1 MLALDDDIRELP
13 GSTKAREHLVTT
25 AIDYLDGL
33 GSEAKNDRE
42 LSMEAANGYMLAAE
56 IKGVPSLPSLGK
68 YKEAEAILAK
78 AARLVDPVL
87 EKAPRRADA
96 LLLAAEIDQDWMIVA
111 STEQDGPE
119 TLAHSRRAAARA
131 EALTHIP
138 GIDSYQRNAA
148 ARIMLNSAQGLMNM
162 HRYPEA
168 APLISRS
175 LDSMRASGSPS
186 GVLAQG
192 LSLLANARRLSGDLD
207 GALAAIT
214 EARRLSENGK
224 FSTEGQKAAGSYAI
238 LWRQG
243 MILNEDESISLNR
256 PGDALEPSRKAFD
269 IVDGQAAIDPND
281 VSSRDRVG
289 TAGLQLGD
297 VLRHSD
303 PAAALAIYD
312 HAIRRLR
319 EMNNNS
325 AHQEARILA
334 HSSYVLRTLHRIP
347 EAKKRVAVA
356 FDVLRPMGES
366 PQIVGALGGE
376 WDQVMRASA
385 ALESDA
391 GHQERALAI
400 LTDLH
405 GKVLALKPDT
415 ENDLPYAVS
424 LSLINQALAKTDRA
438 LGHDD
443 AARVLETQTAD
454 LWRRWDT
461 KLPNNSFVQRQ
472 LKKVL
477 LDPSTDSAK

>member
-186 GVLAQG
+186 GAC
-192 LSLLANARRLSGDLD
+192 SRTEFARECPQAEWRSRRRIGRHHR
-207 GALAAIT
+207 GAAAVGKWKILNRGAEGRWVIRDFLAA
-214 EARRLSENGK
+214 R
-224 FSTEGQKAAGSYAI
+224 
-238 LWRQG
+238 
-243 MILNEDESISLNR
+243 
-256 PGDALEPSRKAFD
+256 
-269 IVDGQAAIDPND
+269 ND
-281 VSSRDRVG
+281 S
-289 TAGLQLGD
+289 
-297 VLRHSD
+297 
-303 PAAALAIYD
+303 
-312 HAIRRLR
+312 
-319 EMNNNS
+319 
-325 AHQEARILA
+325 
-334 HSSYVLRTLHRIP
+334 
-347 EAKKRVAVA
+347 
-356 FDVLRPMGES
+356 
-366 PQIVGALGGE
+366 
-376 WDQVMRASA
+376 
-385 ALESDA
+385 
-391 GHQERALAI
+391 
-400 LTDLH
+400 
-405 GKVLALKPDT
+405 
-415 ENDLPYAVS
+415 
-424 LSLINQALAKTDRA
+424 
-438 LGHDD
+438 
-443 AARVLETQTAD
+443 
-454 LWRRWDT
+454 
-461 KLPNNSFVQRQ
+461 QRG
-472 LKKVL
+472 
-477 LDPSTDSAK
+477 